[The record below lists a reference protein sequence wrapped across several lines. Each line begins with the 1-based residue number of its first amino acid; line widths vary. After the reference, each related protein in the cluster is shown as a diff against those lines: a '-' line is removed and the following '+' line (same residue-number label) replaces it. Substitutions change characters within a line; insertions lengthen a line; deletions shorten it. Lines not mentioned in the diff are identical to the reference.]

1 MLVAVIVDIRVDMAV
16 VIVNA
21 TPGILEAGCGGTNDS
36 PNVLVTVFTL
46 VVVIGSA
53 VTMVEVI
60 YDTPGTLE

>member
-21 TPGILEAGCGGTNDS
+21 TPGILEAGCGGTNGS
-36 PNVLVTVFTL
+36 PNALVTVFTL